1 MKNKN
6 NHIDLD
12 KLPKKQLYSVPDG
25 YFDELPTIIQNRVT
39 SKRDIEDSP
48 SFALT
53 PVVKFALPVLTLIMM
68 LIYFGIRFNNQD
80 FDVEAMIAEIPTE
93 ELVNYLAE
101 SDISTDELLS
111 LIDIEELDV
120 DGMIEEDT
128 ELLSDDELDYIL
140 EEYSEFE
147 IENDI

>member
-1 MKNKN
+1 MKKEN
-6 NHIDLD
+6 NHIELD
-12 KLPKKQLYSVPDG
+12 KLPKKQLYTVPDG
-25 YFDELPTIIQNRVT
+25 YFDELPGIIQNRVT
-39 SKRDIEDSP
+39 SKPGTEHSASLAWTP
-48 SFALT
+48 AL
-53 PVVKFALPVLTLIMM
+53 KFALPVLALVMM
-68 LIYFGIRFNNQD
+68 IIYFAIRIDQQN

-93 ELVNYLAE
+93 ELINYLAE

-120 DGMIEEDT
+120 DGMIEEEA

-147 IENDI
+147 IDNDI